1 MNLWVVF
8 LTGLTTGGLTCVAVQ
23 GGLLASVV
31 ASREEDLPEKSQHTL
46 LPIFS
51 FISAKL
57 ISHIILGFALGLFGS
72 VIQLSFI
79 WRVFFQTLA
88 ALYMLATAAN
98 LLNLHP
104 IFRYV
109 VLQPPRFIRR
119 YLRSVSK
126 GNPIRQAQGKDV
138 FTPAL
143 LGFLTILIP
152 CGTTLAME
160 VLAISSGSPFVGGA
174 IMATFVLGTMPFF
187 FIVGYSTLKLG
198 DVFRQRFFTVAAI
211 LVFILGVWSL
221 NGVLNLVGS
230 SVTLETVWNEIVSTV
245 TIRPNENQTNRLE
258 GTKQEF
264 TINVG
269 SRGYMPSV
277 VNVEKGKPV
286 VLSLITNNNYS
297 CTSSFIIP
305 KLGIVKQ
312 LPATGVTTIDFTPV
326 ETGTMRWTCG
336 MGMFGGTINVI

>member
-258 GTKQEF
+258 GTKK
-264 TINVG
+264 N
-269 SRGYMPSV
+269 
-277 VNVEKGKPV
+277 
-286 VLSLITNNNYS
+286 LL
-297 CTSSFIIP
+297 
-305 KLGIVKQ
+305 
-312 LPATGVTTIDFTPV
+312 
-326 ETGTMRWTCG
+326 
-336 MGMFGGTINVI
+336 